1 LSSQEAFVGCDYEE
15 CCKNSG
21 KALAL
26 FLNETDKKGRLC
38 MRSSLVTILIFS
50 LTTLAVATETTYTET
65 LDIYTVGS
73 DQLRESWYHNNPA
86 EIIGGGTMTPEEYE
100 QAVMYDTVTDVT
112 LTIVLDGLSAEDTI
126 KVRAQDKDGL
136 WHYLGE
142 LETMAISDEQGLI
155 NGPDSYAG
163 HQTSTTFE
171 LDPGWL
177 DGLQMAIRLVGSGL
191 ISPIEIETST
201 LSVTINQPAPGA
213 ILLAAIGVPMVGWLR
228 RRRTV

>member
-1 LSSQEAFVGCDYEE
+1 LSTQEACVGYAYEE

-21 KALAL
+21 KILAL
-26 FLNETDKKGRLC
+26 LLNETNWEGRLF
-38 MRSSLVTILIFS
+38 MRSSLVTVLVFS
-50 LTTLAVATETTYTET
+50 LTSLAVASTTYTET

-73 DQLRESWYHNNPA
+73 DRLRESWYHYNPA
-86 EIIGGGTMTPEEYE
+86 EIIGGGTLTPEEYE
-100 QAVMYDTVTDVT
+100 GAVLYDHVTEVT
-112 LTIVLDGLSAEDTI
+112 LTIVLDSLSVEDTI
-126 KVRAQDKDGL
+126 KVRVQDKDGL

-142 LETMAISDEQGLI
+142 LETMAISDELGLI
-155 NGPDSYAG
+155 SGPDSYAG

-191 ISPIEIETST
+191 TNPIEIETST
-201 LSVTINQPAPGA
+201 LSVTIHQPAPGA
-213 ILLAAIGVPMVGWLR
+213 ILLAAIGVPIVGWLR